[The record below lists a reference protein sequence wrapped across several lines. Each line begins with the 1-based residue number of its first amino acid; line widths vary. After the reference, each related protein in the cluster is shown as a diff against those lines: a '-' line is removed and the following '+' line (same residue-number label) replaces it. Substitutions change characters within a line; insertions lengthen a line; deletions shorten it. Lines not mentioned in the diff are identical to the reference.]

1 MEALSA
7 RNPRT
12 ILLCLMAAILPP
24 MFGGNPILSL
34 IAFVGGF
41 SFHLMLRRGR
51 VRLWYLVF
59 FFGSAILTPLT
70 YHNGRT
76 VLFVLWDAPITWE
89 ATLYGMS
96 FGIMILSA
104 LYWFDCLSLLLTED
118 RLFYLLGG
126 LSPKLALL
134 LSMILRF
141 IPLFAA
147 KGREIDKSAHARGL
161 YREDNALENIRGKG
175 QVFSILLTWGL
186 ENGIVTADSMAAR
199 GYGIG
204 RRTYFARYRFRSADT
219 VLCLLIMLA
228 LVPVTAGILS
238 GATSC
243 TFYPVFILP
252 KTGILLQIATACYG
266 IVAFLPTFLEI
277 SEEIKWKSLRQK
289 I

>member
-1 MEALSA
+1 MESLSE
-7 RNPRT
+7 RNPIT
-12 ILLCLMAAILPP
+12 VLICLLAALLPP
-24 MFGGNPILSL
+24 MFGGNPVLSL
-34 IAFVGGF
+34 ISLAGGF

-51 VRLWYLVF
+51 VRLWYLIF

-89 ATLYGMS
+89 ALLYGMS
-96 FGIMILSA
+96 FGVMILSA
-104 LYWFDCLSLLLTED
+104 LYWFDCLSALLTED

-141 IPLFAA
+141 IPLFAE
-147 KGREIDKSAHARGL
+147 KSREIDKSAHARGL
-161 YREDNALENIRGKG
+161 YREDNALENIRGKS

-199 GYGIG
+199 GYGVG
-204 RRTYFARYRFRSADT
+204 RRTFFARYRFRWADAL
-219 VLCLLIMLA
+219 LCILTLIA
-228 LVPVTAGILS
+228 LVPVAAAILL
-238 GATSC
+238 GRTEC
-243 TFYPVFILP
+243 TFYPDFVLP
-252 KTGILLQIATACYG
+252 KADLLLLIAAVCYG
-266 IVAFLPTFLEI
+266 ILALIPTFLEI
-277 SEEIKWKSLRQK
+277 TEEIKWKSLRQK